1 VRGVTG
7 ALALIVVL
15 VSAAVGFWFFRLR
28 TQPMPVVVQNAT
40 PAAITVFVNGVPAE
54 LITAESG
61 CTAAGSA
68 TSVPSLGPGASGWF
82 CRTSR
87 GGRTGS
93 RLCYEARTADGT
105 VLAAVQW
112 NGDDWDA
119 HGSRLEV
126 RPDDPRRE
134 CHVTVGG

>member
-1 VRGVTG
+1 MRGLAS
-7 ALALIVVL
+7 ALLFLAVL

-28 TQPMPVVVQNAT
+28 TQPMPVAVHNGTAT
-40 PAAITVFVNGVPAE
+40 EITLYVNGVPAR
-54 LITAESG
+54 LL
-61 CTAAGSA
+61 TAAGGCADSRDA
-68 TSVPSLGPGASGWF
+68 APAPTLKAGEEGWF
-82 CRTSR
+82 CRTAR

-93 RLCYEARTADGT
+93 RLCYEARAADGT

-112 NGDDWDA
+112 NGDDWAA
-119 HGSRLEV
+119 HGGRLEV